1 MSIIVTVRIA
11 TTLEAV
17 AQAEKQC
24 PGAYERV
31 IELAYSHGL
40 ISHRRVYRDG
50 EIMDIDEWPNEEAR
64 AAFRA
69 EAGPLVEQLRNA
81 RGSAPSTAETWT
93 PLGDAH

>member
-17 AQAEKQC
+17 ARAEEQH
-24 PGAYERV
+24 PGLYERV
-31 IELAYSHGL
+31 IELAYAHGM
-40 ISHRRVYRDG
+40 ISHRRVYREG

-64 AAFRA
+64 MAFRA
-69 EAGPLVEQLRNA
+69 EAGPLVEQIRAA

-93 PLGDAH
+93 PLSDAH